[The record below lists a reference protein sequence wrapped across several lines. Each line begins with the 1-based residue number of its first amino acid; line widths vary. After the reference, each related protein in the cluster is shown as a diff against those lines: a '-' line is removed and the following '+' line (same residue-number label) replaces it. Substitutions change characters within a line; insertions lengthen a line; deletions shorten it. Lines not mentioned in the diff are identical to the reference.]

1 MSRFSVGASLLAI
14 AIWQSAQV
22 LNVPAS
28 SRAGSLLQV
37 ERYRDSGYESLF
49 CRSEPARDGDPSAGT
64 GVECAGLIASRLAP
78 TGRALSGLRL

>member
-1 MSRFSVGASLLAI
+1 MSRFSVGASLLAM
-14 AIWQSAQV
+14 AIRQPAQV

-49 CRSEPARDGDPSAGT
+49 CGSELARDSDLAVGT
-64 GVECAGLIASRLAP
+64 GVECAGLIASKLAP
-78 TGRALSGLRL
+78 TGKAVI